1 MKSEIETLRD
11 LDILEQIET
20 NPESTQATIAEQ
32 LGVAVGTVNWHLK
45 RLVEKGCIK
54 IQRCERRKLK
64 YIITP
69 EGVTLRG
76 RLMLNYIHSS
86 MELYR
91 LIRERMN
98 HVLDSCANFPE
109 RSMNIDGEG
118 EIAEICRLTCM
129 ERGWEAVSGAGSDI
143 PRLEID
149 GLKLFLTLPETETA
163 YQTE

>member
-1 MKSEIETLRD
+1 MKSELETLRD

-76 RLMLNYIHSS
+76 RLLLDYIHSS

-98 HVLDSCANFPE
+98 HVLDSCVNFPG

-129 ERGWEAVSGAGSDI
+129 ERGWEAVSGSGNDI

-149 GLKLFLTLPETETA
+149 GLKLFLALPEEETA